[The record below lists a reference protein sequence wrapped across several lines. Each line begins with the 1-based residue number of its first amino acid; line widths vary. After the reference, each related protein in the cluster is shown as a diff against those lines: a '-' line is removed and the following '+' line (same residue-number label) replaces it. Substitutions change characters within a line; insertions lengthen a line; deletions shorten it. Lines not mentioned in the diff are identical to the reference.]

1 MPGLLAQLP
10 DPAQMQAVRDGVSQ
24 QSQTLASIT
33 TTLGTMPIGDIRALA
48 EALSGLSLPDLTPL
62 GDALPSNLGDL
73 TGRLPADPAALLG
86 QLPQLLSRLA
96 AGAEGDLLGALGPAL
111 EQFTVFQE
119 LSGRLAAIQEAVTR
133 LGPLVQAVS
142 DPGSLASKSPAELVQ
157 FASDLLQLAQP
168 FGVLGG
174 DSQTWLLGLV
184 ETLRLWS
191 TGTPEQLSG
200 FVTGRIAALEADV
213 RAAAGGI
220 PAAVAALGALTAVV
234 SGVDPAT
241 LLGPALADLESLPA
255 LDFASAAGLQT
266 ARTTLGRVQT
276 TLGGATATL
285 GEQIDQAISRL
296 QQSGVGALEDELQRL
311 VLTLR
316 AVADLETT
324 DNPLAQT
331 ARQVS
336 GWIAG
341 LDSPDVQAAVQGVL
355 AELRD
360 VARRFD
366 LSALQ
371 APLVQ
376 AAGQILQG
384 VEEVERLQAEVA
396 AGITALF
403 DQVREAIEQVD
414 LAAVQQ
420 RVQEALQAFRDQTT
434 PVRAQIQG
442 LVDALRRF
450 LTDLQNLPEL
460 NVQSVID
467 QLGDLLTRLNGALT
481 DPGVAGAIDAVRQT
495 LDEIAHALDGVS
507 FDPLIQEVVADIR
520 ETAARLREIDPQSLN
535 ELLRAALKAAVAVLE
550 ATDFER
556 DVTDA
561 LVGELDDVEQG
572 ALRSAEQ
579 AARRLDELTAGVRE
593 LDPEQ
598 LIAGPLES
606 AVDAAKRQVAS
617 VRPGAALQPAL
628 GELDALL
635 VRLEDLAPSRL
646 LRPALD
652 FRDRLIATV
661 GGLSGADLLRPLDD
675 ALRSL
680 REALARLDPDTWFAP
695 LEQYSAALGSAWQG
709 LPVLDLLPQLAAFD
723 LQDLQ
728 LITGLDPDRVAQA
741 IRAKLG
747 AALGVFDAV
756 DVGPARGATAALQ
769 DALDGVSPR
778 GLRDGVQR
786 TLDAAQAA
794 AAIDLAGPLAALGA
808 AWARART
815 ATGAATPP
823 DALRGDYDEVVAL
836 LEAANPTTVLA
847 PSVAALEDLRTELT
861 LTGESALGAID
872 RAAATA
878 DDLVTRLRALYPRDL
893 SLAHLQ
899 ASLLASLDDVL
910 VAPAVAVAGTLRT
923 YGGAVSALLNVIQE
937 IITGLTRA
945 IGFIAD
951 PVSVLQP
958 VRDALRT
965 LHQKVSTFG
974 LDALEEQVDRTAGA
988 VRDRLAAF
996 DLAALLAELD
1006 ATFAGF
1012 VREMRDLLS
1021 QTLVGDL
1028 DDAFRSRVD
1037 GVVQQLDVGALL
1049 EPLRPTLQQIEDTLA
1064 LLSVEALFA
1073 PLAAVLERLL
1083 DELKAGL
1090 RQTGS
1095 EFGQMVRAV
1104 PV

>member
-86 QLPQLLSRLA
+86 QLPQLFSRLA

-213 RAAAGGI
+213 QAAAGGI

-296 QQSGVGALEDELQRL
+296 QQSGAGALEDELQRL

-396 AGITALF
+396 AGRSVSARGT
-403 DQVREAIEQVD
+403 
-414 LAAVQQ
+414 
-420 RVQEALQAFRDQTT
+420 TT
-434 PVRAQIQG
+434 PTLSG
-442 LVDALRRF
+442 
-450 LTDLQNLPEL
+450 
-460 NVQSVID
+460 SS
-467 QLGDLLTRLNGALT
+467 GAPT
-481 DPGVAGAIDAVRQT
+481 
-495 LDEIAHALDGVS
+495 
-507 FDPLIQEVVADIR
+507 
-520 ETAARLREIDPQSLN
+520 
-535 ELLRAALKAAVAVLE
+535 
-550 ATDFER
+550 
-556 DVTDA
+556 
-561 LVGELDDVEQG
+561 
-572 ALRSAEQ
+572 
-579 AARRLDELTAGVRE
+579 
-593 LDPEQ
+593 
-598 LIAGPLES
+598 
-606 AVDAAKRQVAS
+606 
-617 VRPGAALQPAL
+617 
-628 GELDALL
+628 
-635 VRLEDLAPSRL
+635 PSRT
-646 LRPALD
+646 
-652 FRDRLIATV
+652 RDRRW
-661 GGLSGADLLRPLDD
+661 S
-675 ALRSL
+675 
-680 REALARLDPDTWFAP
+680 
-695 LEQYSAALGSAWQG
+695 SAASA
-709 LPVLDLLPQLAAFD
+709 
-723 LQDLQ
+723 
-728 LITGLDPDRVAQA
+728 
-741 IRAKLG
+741 
-747 AALGVFDAV
+747 
-756 DVGPARGATAALQ
+756 
-769 DALDGVSPR
+769 S
-778 GLRDGVQR
+778 
-786 TLDAAQAA
+786 
-794 AAIDLAGPLAALGA
+794 
-808 AWARART
+808 
-815 ATGAATPP
+815 
-823 DALRGDYDEVVAL
+823 
-836 LEAANPTTVLA
+836 
-847 PSVAALEDLRTELT
+847 S
-861 LTGESALGAID
+861 
-872 RAAATA
+872 
-878 DDLVTRLRALYPRDL
+878 
-893 SLAHLQ
+893 
-899 ASLLASLDDVL
+899 
-910 VAPAVAVAGTLRT
+910 VAVAGMPHPW
-923 YGGAVSALLNVIQE
+923 AWP
-937 IITGLTRA
+937 
-945 IGFIAD
+945 
-951 PVSVLQP
+951 PVP
-958 VRDALRT
+958 GPA
-965 LHQKVSTFG
+965 
-974 LDALEEQVDRTAGA
+974 RTASNMPG
-988 VRDRLAAF
+988 
-996 DLAALLAELD
+996 
-1006 ATFAGF
+1006 T
-1012 VREMRDLLS
+1012 S
-1021 QTLVGDL
+1021 
-1028 DDAFRSRVD
+1028 
-1037 GVVQQLDVGALL
+1037 
-1049 EPLRPTLQQIEDTLA
+1049 
-1064 LLSVEALFA
+1064 
-1073 PLAAVLERLL
+1073 
-1083 DELKAGL
+1083 
-1090 RQTGS
+1090 
-1095 EFGQMVRAV
+1095 RAV
-1104 PV
+1104 NATPGSRPPASTGTARSQDRPRSCPRESENLPAGRPSSSSRPPGGLVR